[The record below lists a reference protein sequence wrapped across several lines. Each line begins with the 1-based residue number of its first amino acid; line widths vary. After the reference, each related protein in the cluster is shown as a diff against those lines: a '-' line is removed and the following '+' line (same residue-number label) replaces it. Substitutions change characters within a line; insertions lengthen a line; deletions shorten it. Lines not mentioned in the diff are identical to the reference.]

1 MLRDIRKYFMRKK
14 NSKLVKNNSKKA
26 WNILIEFN
34 VVY

>member
-1 MLRDIRKYFMRKK
+1 MRKK

-34 VVY
+34 VVLLIFRVCF